1 MSDILNNS
9 GTGIGI
15 LDYIKVDY
23 SLPKWKTIIEETKKN
38 YNDALSSS
46 NSKSE
51 FYLESHLEPEYS
63 GYATRIPDGTNKL
76 KYIIKKDK
84 EIEIDR
90 EFFESLTAD
99 DLTFLFDERLDQN
112 LRNEYTDLFS
122 SEITELKDHV
132 NIGNVIL
139 GVTDDNNLNFKESS
153 EPTIS
158 EKGRTKAI
166 KLLNHYIG
174 VLNKEIE
181 NCEKELGKK
190 KSFWT
195 SPLTHAAK
203 GVVSEKIMKRCIKF
217 RDELENRR
225 REIESNKYP
234 LTSLIETFRGTK
246 WLDYTVKNLTSR
258 IKELENKITMT
269 NISDYPTSRLGVV
282 NYWVK
287 MFDITKEMY
296 SLVEERT
303 RIIFGEDKP
312 FFYDSL
318 NWNYERGCDVFGFIR
333 NSVERIVDDRPWYVL
348 KSTWDSKYSIINEF
362 SKYLY
367 NIQDNII
374 AKTPEIYQKS
384 IKEEEKLKKKVY
396 TEPSYK
402 LDVLKFFKSVK
413 LVTMKNAGTYFSRIE
428 PYLKALKDAKSM
440 GQTALVQRLLG
451 RIILVKYESILKTYG
466 FNKRISEGQLVDFI
480 KKTEKGVSLCYVG
493 NFGRPIPNDVIEK
506 KILAD
511 QLHVFDNY
519 CILHY
524 DPDKKS
530 YQMTVEERER
540 ERIKKNDPILFGIL
554 RGSRDLYYIADWID
568 DKCDLTLD
576 KFIKTL
582 DEKEENFEIGKVK
595 V

>member
-9 GTGIGI
+9 GTGIEI

-23 SLPKWKTIIEETKKN
+23 SLPKWKTIIEEIKKN

-76 KYIIKKDK
+76 KYIIKEDK

-122 SEITELKDHV
+122 SEITELKNHV
-132 NIGNVIL
+132 NIGNIIL
-139 GVTDDNNLNFKESS
+139 GVADDNISDIKGDS

-158 EKGRTKAI
+158 EKDKTKAI
-166 KLLNHYIG
+166 KLLDHYIG
-174 VLNKEIE
+174 ILDKEIE

-217 RDELENRR
+217 RDELEGRR

-234 LTSLIETFRGTK
+234 LTSLIKTFRGTE

-258 IKELENKITMT
+258 IKELENKITIT

-312 FFYDSL
+312 FFYDNL
-318 NWNYERGCDVFGFIR
+318 NWNYERGCNVFSLIR
-333 NSVERIVDDRPWYVL
+333 NSVERIIDDRPWYVS
-348 KSTWDSKYSIINEF
+348 KSTWNSKYSVINEF
-362 SKYLY
+362 SKYLC
-367 NIQDNII
+367 NIQGNII
-374 AKTPEIYQKS
+374 AETPEIYQKS
-384 IKEEEKLKKKVY
+384 IEGGEKLKKDVK
-396 TEPSYK
+396 PSYK
-402 LDVLKFFKSVK
+402 MDVLKFFKNVK
-413 LVTMKNAGTYFSRIE
+413 LITMESAGTYFGRIE
-428 PYLKALKDAKSM
+428 PYLKALKDAKDM

-451 RIILVKYESILKTYG
+451 RIILVKYESILKAYG
-466 FNKRISEGQLVDFI
+466 FDKRISERQLVDFV
-480 KKTEKGVSLCYVG
+480 KKTEKGVSLCYVS

-506 KILAD
+506 KVLAD
-511 QLHVFDNY
+511 KLHVFDNY

-524 DPDKKS
+524 DPEKKS

-568 DKCDLTLD
+568 ETCDLTLD

>member
-9 GTGIGI
+9 GTGIEI

-23 SLPKWKTIIEETKKN
+23 SLPKWKTIIEEIKKN

-76 KYIIKKDK
+76 KYIIKEDK

-122 SEITELKDHV
+122 SEITELKNHV
-132 NIGNVIL
+132 NIGDVIL
-139 GVTDDNNLNFKESS
+139 GVADDNISDIKGDS

-166 KLLNHYIG
+166 KLLDHYIG
-174 VLNKEIE
+174 ILDKEIE

-217 RDELENRR
+217 RDELEGRR

-234 LTSLIETFRGTK
+234 LTSLIKTFRGTE

-258 IKELENKITMT
+258 IKELENKITIT

-312 FFYDSL
+312 FFYDNL
-318 NWNYERGCDVFGFIR
+318 NWNYERGCDVFSLIR
-333 NSVERIVDDRPWYVL
+333 NSVERIIDDRPWYVS
-348 KSTWDSKYSIINEF
+348 KSTWNSKYSVINEF
-362 SKYLY
+362 SKYLC
-367 NIQDNII
+367 NIQ
-374 AKTPEIYQKS
+374 
-384 IKEEEKLKKKVY
+384 
-396 TEPSYK
+396 
-402 LDVLKFFKSVK
+402 
-413 LVTMKNAGTYFSRIE
+413 
-428 PYLKALKDAKSM
+428 
-440 GQTALVQRLLG
+440 
-451 RIILVKYESILKTYG
+451 
-466 FNKRISEGQLVDFI
+466 
-480 KKTEKGVSLCYVG
+480 
-493 NFGRPIPNDVIEK
+493 VI
-506 KILAD
+506 
-511 QLHVFDNY
+511 
-519 CILHY
+519 
-524 DPDKKS
+524 
-530 YQMTVEERER
+530 
-540 ERIKKNDPILFGIL
+540 
-554 RGSRDLYYIADWID
+554 
-568 DKCDLTLD
+568 
-576 KFIKTL
+576 
-582 DEKEENFEIGKVK
+582 
-595 V
+595 

>member
-23 SLPKWKTIIEETKKN
+23 SLPKWKTIIEEIKKN

-76 KYIIKKDK
+76 KYIIKEDK

-158 EKGRTKAI
+158 KKNKTKAI
-166 KLLNHYIG
+166 KLLDHYIG

-181 NCEKELGKK
+181 NCGKELGKK

-203 GVVSEKIMKRCIKF
+203 GVVSEKIMKQCIRF
-217 RDELENRR
+217 RDELESRR
-225 REIESNKYP
+225 GEIKSNKYP
-234 LTSLIETFRGTK
+234 LTNLIETFRGTK

-258 IKELENKITMT
+258 IKELENKIT
-269 NISDYPTSRLGVV
+269 NNSDYPASRLGEV
-282 NYWVK
+282 NYWIK

-318 NWNYERGCDVFGFIR
+318 NWNYERGSDVFGLIR
-333 NSVERIVDDRPWYVL
+333 NSVERIIDDRPWYVS

-362 SKYLY
+362 SKYLC
-367 NIQDNII
+367 NIRGKII
-374 AKTPEIYQKS
+374 AETPEIYQKS
-384 IKEEEKLKKKVY
+384 IEEGEKLKKNVK
-396 TEPSYK
+396 PSYK
-402 LDVLKFFKSVK
+402 MDVLKFFKNVK
-413 LVTMKNAGTYFSRIE
+413 LITMKNAGTYFSRIE
-428 PYLKALKDAKSM
+428 PYLKAIKDAKSM

-451 RIILVKYESILKTYG
+451 RIILVKYESILNTYG
-466 FNKRISEGQLVDFI
+466 FNKRISEKQLVDFV

-506 KILAD
+506 KVLAD

-524 DPDKKS
+524 DPEKKS
-530 YQMTVEERER
+530 YKMTAEEREK
-540 ERIKKNDPILFGIL
+540 ERIKKNDPILFGVL
-554 RGSRDLYYIADWID
+554 RGSRDLYYIADWVD

-582 DEKEENFEIGKVK
+582 DEKEENFEIGKIK
-595 V
+595 I

>member
-122 SEITELKDHV
+122 LEITELKDHV

-139 GVTDDNNLNFKESS
+139 GVTDDNNLNFKE
-153 EPTIS
+153 
-158 EKGRTKAI
+158 
-166 KLLNHYIG
+166 
-174 VLNKEIE
+174 
-181 NCEKELGKK
+181 NCGKELGKK

-203 GVVSEKIMKRCIKF
+203 GVVSEKIMKQCIRF
-217 RDELENRR
+217 RDELESRR
-225 REIESNKYP
+225 GEIKSNKYP
-234 LTSLIETFRGTK
+234 LTNLIETFWGTM

-258 IKELENKITMT
+258 IKELENKIT
-269 NISDYPTSRLGVV
+269 NNSDYPASRLGEV
-282 NYWVK
+282 NYWIK

-312 FFYDSL
+312 FFYDNL
-318 NWNYERGCDVFGFIR
+318 NWNYERGSDVFGLIC
-333 NSVERIVDDRPWYVL
+333 NSVEGIIDDRPWYVS
-348 KSTWDSKYSIINEF
+348 KSTWDSKYSVIDEF
-362 SKYLY
+362 SKYLC
-367 NIQDNII
+367 NIQGNII
-374 AKTPEIYQKS
+374 AETPEIYQKS
-384 IKEEEKLKKKVY
+384 IEEGEKLKKNVK
-396 TEPSYK
+396 PSYK
-402 LDVLKFFKSVK
+402 MDVLKFFKNVK
-413 LVTMKNAGTYFSRIE
+413 LITMKNAGTYFSRIE
-428 PYLKALKDAKSM
+428 PYLKAIKDAKSM

-451 RIILVKYESILKTYG
+451 RIILVKYESILNTYG
-466 FNKRISEGQLVDFI
+466 FNKRISEKQLVDFV

-493 NFGRPIPNDVIEK
+493 NFVRHIPNDVIEK
-506 KILAD
+506 KVLAD

-524 DPDKKS
+524 DPEKKS
-530 YQMTVEERER
+530 YKMTAEEREK
-540 ERIKKNDPILFGIL
+540 ERIKKNDPILFGVL
-554 RGSRDLYYIADWID
+554 RGSRDLYYIADWVD

-582 DEKEENFEIGKVK
+582 DEKEENFEIGKIK
-595 V
+595 I

>member
-9 GTGIGI
+9 GTGIEI

-23 SLPKWKTIIEETKKN
+23 SLPKWKTIIEEIKKN

-76 KYIIKKDK
+76 KYIIKEDK

-122 SEITELKDHV
+122 SEITELKNHV
-132 NIGNVIL
+132 NIGNTIL
-139 GVTDDNNLNFKESS
+139 GVADDNISDIKGDS

-158 EKGRTKAI
+158 EKDKTKAI
-166 KLLNHYIG
+166 KLLGHYIDI
-174 VLNKEIE
+174 LDKEIE

-195 SPLTHAAK
+195 SPITHAAK

-217 RDELENRR
+217 RDELEGRR

-234 LTSLIETFRGTK
+234 LTSLIETFRGTE

-258 IKELENKITMT
+258 IKELENKITIT

-312 FFYDSL
+312 FFYDNL
-318 NWNYERGCDVFGFIR
+318 NWNYERGCDVFSLIR
-333 NSVERIVDDRPWYVL
+333 NSVERIIDDRPWYVS
-348 KSTWDSKYSIINEF
+348 KSTWNSKYSVINEF
-362 SKYLY
+362 SKYLC
-367 NIQDNII
+367 NIQGNII
-374 AKTPEIYQKS
+374 AETPEIYQKS
-384 IKEEEKLKKKVY
+384 IEGGEKLKKDVK
-396 TEPSYK
+396 PSYK
-402 LDVLKFFKSVK
+402 MDVLKFFKNVK
-413 LVTMKNAGTYFSRIE
+413 IITTKCAGTYFSLI
-428 PYLKALKDAKSM
+428 
-440 GQTALVQRLLG
+440 
-451 RIILVKYESILKTYG
+451 
-466 FNKRISEGQLVDFI
+466 
-480 KKTEKGVSLCYVG
+480 
-493 NFGRPIPNDVIEK
+493 
-506 KILAD
+506 
-511 QLHVFDNY
+511 
-519 CILHY
+519 
-524 DPDKKS
+524 
-530 YQMTVEERER
+530 
-540 ERIKKNDPILFGIL
+540 
-554 RGSRDLYYIADWID
+554 
-568 DKCDLTLD
+568 
-576 KFIKTL
+576 
-582 DEKEENFEIGKVK
+582 
-595 V
+595 